1 MANPIT
7 NGCFLLLQ
15 GRNIL
20 GELSTWL
27 SSQHPGLHTYKAFRT
42 KTLQLSASDTE
53 HRALYK
59 LLAAMAGRYIESFD
73 EAPLPVETAD
83 RAYRKLRDIVA
94 EAESSKQAPAPQ
106 QIQTL
111 NRVASVELF

>member
-1 MANPIT
+1 MADPIT

-27 SSQHPGLHTYKAFRT
+27 SGQHPGLHTYKAFHT
-42 KTLQLSASDTE
+42 KTLQRSTSDTK
-53 HRALYK
+53 HHALYK
-59 LLAAMAGRYIESFD
+59 LLAAIANRYIESFD
-73 EAPLPVETAD
+73 EAPLPVETAE
-83 RAYRKLRDIVA
+83 RAYRKLMDIVV
-94 EAESSKQAPAPQ
+94 EAENSKQATAPQ